1 MDAPSGSAPV
11 GDARGAAGPAA
22 EAPPPAHVAVLDA
35 SGVIV
40 AADDRW
46 AAAARE
52 EQSTICALGN
62 VGARYHDACEAR
74 ARSRPQIAPQL
85 MRLADAVRK
94 ALAGGGEQ
102 SFSYAVGDRSY
113 GARVIPVRGAGAD
126 HTLVALTDTT
136 GYRDDGVRHE
146 LRRRFEALFDSLDVA
161 VLVQDVEGRALASNA
176 SAERILGL
184 SADQLAGREPVDPRW
199 ALLHEDGWPLPPD
212 SHPGR
217 VALRTRRPCRDMA
230 VGVKHPDGRVTWTA
244 VNAQPL
250 VREPGERPYAV
261 ALAFRDVTHVRNADV
276 AERRTQDRFRS
287 LIEYSSDV
295 ITIVDERA
303 RVTYESA
310 SAEAVLGYA
319 PGELGR
325 GPERLA
331 LIHPDD
337 VGAAVNSIT
346 ALIGTPGESAS
357 CEYRLRSRD
366 GRWRVLESMATNRLH
381 DPAVLG
387 IVINTRDVTER
398 REAEAALRA
407 TSSRLENLVQNLHAG
422 VLVEDAERRIAV
434 VNADYCAI
442 FGLEAP
448 QEELLGAGPGSAV
461 RATRS
466 PVSSP
471 ERFEARIA
479 ELVRARLPV
488 HGEEVAFDD
497 GRTFERDY
505 IPVSRGRDDR
515 GHLWIYRDIS
525 RRKESEREAAR
536 LRDEAIR
543 ASRLKSEFLAT
554 MSHEI
559 RTPMNGVIGTIELL
573 LDAQL
578 EPHQRDLAALAR
590 DSAAGLLAIV
600 NDALDLSKI
609 EAEKLEPRD
618 ADLELASMTE
628 GVADVVLSA
637 ARRRGLALSV
647 YVDPR
652 ITGKLR
658 GDSQWLRQVLVNLA
672 GNAVKFTDRGEV
684 RIRAELEEQTARS
697 AVVRFSVSD
706 TGIGI
711 RESARDRLFEPFAQ
725 LDSTTTRRH
734 GGTGL
739 GLAICQRLVR
749 LMGGEIDVDSHPGRG
764 STFSF
769 ALALRRGAS
778 VTANIAAR
786 GVRVLVAE
794 PRETVAAIACDYL
807 DAWGID
813 CERAATTEEA
823 CALVATAAGGGRP
836 FGVAVLGTGAAG
848 EEESTAAALR
858 ATAGAERLALV
869 LLKEVGAPTSWPDDM
884 FVRELTRPLKQ
895 SHLYEA
901 VLDAAGLL
909 GGSPPAE
916 ADESPPAAL
925 PPGMRVLVAE
935 DNEVN
940 RELLVR
946 QLARLGVDC
955 DAVSTGTAAVDAVRR
970 RPYDAVLMD
979 FHMPEVDG
987 VQAARAIRALPGGR
1001 GSTPVVAVTAGGS
1014 PAEREACVAAGMDD
1028 FLPKPVSSRALAR
1041 ALGRV
1046 IEGAPRPAQPDAA
1059 PAIDADTIDRL
1070 DADLGGRV
1078 ELRRIAGI
1086 YLAQLG
1092 PGVQAIADAVRL
1104 GDSEALRRAA
1114 HRLCSA
1120 SETFG
1125 AVGVSELSGRM
1136 ERLGGSGGVRD
1147 AAALVPALVEESAR
1161 AGTELRALLDQP

>member
-1 MDAPSGSAPV
+1 METTLTAEQRDFVNTIRTSGEALLTIINDILDFSKIESGKMELERAPFELALCLEEALDLFALQASAKKLEL
-11 GDARGAAGPAA
+11 GY
-22 EAPPPAHVAVLDA
+22 H
-35 SGVIV
+35 V
-40 AADDRW
+40 AADVPSW
-46 AAAARE
+46 
-52 EQSTICALGN
+52 
-62 VGARYHDACEAR
+62 
-74 ARSRPQIAPQL
+74 L
-85 MRLADAVRK
+85 M
-94 ALAGGGEQ
+94 G
-102 SFSYAVGDRSY
+102 
-113 GARVIPVRGAGAD
+113 
-126 HTLVALTDTT
+126 
-136 GYRDDGVRHE
+136 
-146 LRRRFEALFDSLDVA
+146 
-161 VLVQDVEGRALASNA
+161 
-176 SAERILGL
+176 
-184 SADQLAGREPVDPRW
+184 
-199 ALLHEDGWPLPPD
+199 
-212 SHPGR
+212 
-217 VALRTRRPCRDMA
+217 
-230 VGVKHPDGRVTWTA
+230 
-244 VNAQPL
+244 
-250 VREPGERPYAV
+250 
-261 ALAFRDVTHVRNADV
+261 DVTR
-276 AERRTQDRFRS
+276 
-287 LIEYSSDV
+287 
-295 ITIVDERA
+295 
-303 RVTYESA
+303 
-310 SAEAVLGYA
+310 
-319 PGELGR
+319 
-325 GPERLA
+325 
-331 LIHPDD
+331 
-337 VGAAVNSIT
+337 
-346 ALIGTPGESAS
+346 
-357 CEYRLRSRD
+357 
-366 GRWRVLESMATNRLH
+366 
-381 DPAVLG
+381 
-387 IVINTRDVTER
+387 
-398 REAEAALRA
+398 
-407 TSSRLENLVQNLHAG
+407 
-422 VLVEDAERRIAV
+422 
-434 VNADYCAI
+434 
-442 FGLEAP
+442 
-448 QEELLGAGPGSAV
+448 
-461 RATRS
+461 
-466 PVSSP
+466 
-471 ERFEARIA
+471 
-479 ELVRARLPV
+479 
-488 HGEEVAFDD
+488 
-497 GRTFERDY
+497 
-505 IPVSRGRDDR
+505 
-515 GHLWIYRDIS
+515 
-525 RRKESEREAAR
+525 
-536 LRDEAIR
+536 
-543 ASRLKSEFLAT
+543 
-554 MSHEI
+554 
-559 RTPMNGVIGTIELL
+559 
-573 LDAQL
+573 
-578 EPHQRDLAALAR
+578 
-590 DSAAGLLAIV
+590 
-600 NDALDLSKI
+600 
-609 EAEKLEPRD
+609 
-618 ADLELASMTE
+618 
-628 GVADVVLSA
+628 
-637 ARRRGLALSV
+637 
-647 YVDPR
+647 
-652 ITGKLR
+652 
-658 GDSQWLRQVLVNLA
+658 LRQVVVNLVN
-672 GNAVKFTDRGEV
+672 NAVKFTPSGSISLEV
-684 RIRAELEEQTARS
+684 RRAIREPTPIGFEPGLPEDPARMILEVT
-697 AVVRFSVSD
+697 VRD

-711 RESARDRLFEPFAQ
+711 PQERIDRLFKAFSQ
-725 LDSTTTRRH
+725 VDSSTTRKY

-794 PRETVAAIACDYL
+794 PRDTVAAIACDYL

-909 GGSPPAE
+909 GGSPRAE
-916 ADESPPAAL
+916 ADESPAAAL
-925 PPGMRVLVAE
+925 PSGMRVLVAE

-1046 IEGAPRPAQPDAA
+1046 IEGAPRPARPDAA
-1059 PAIDADTIDRL
+1059 PAIDADAIDRL

-1104 GDSEALRRAA
+1104 GDSDALRRAA

-1125 AVGVSELSGRM
+1125 AVGVSALSGRM